1 MKVSESMLRCLFAII
16 YYSSSYGSTA
26 LQLKTIYCTISESC
40 ECAFKPDVQGLEWDL
55 YKNLYGQHL
64 AQEIVSEAVVGF
76 LQKDNPDMPLVL
88 SFHGASGTGKT
99 FVTSIL
105 GRHLYGA
112 AMSSPYIHQFIPTL
126 HFPLL
131 DRVQEYRSALKRWV
145 EGNLTA
151 CARSIFIFDEM
162 ERMPP
167 GVIDVLVPFLGPSHV
182 VFQTNYRKAIY
193 IFISTAG
200 QEVINKLALETR
212 QAGKERE
219 DIQLGD
225 LETSLAQAVFH
236 NKNSG
241 FFQSR
246 IISEKL
252 VTCLVPFLPLSRWH
266 VNRCARRE
274 LCQRGQCQRRDI
286 VEAVG
291 SSLTYTLENGQ
302 FFSNTGC
309 KLVPAKVNLFL

>member
-1 MKVSESMLRCLFAII
+1 
-16 YYSSSYGSTA
+16 
-26 LQLKTIYCTISESC
+26 
-40 ECAFKPDVQGLEWDL
+40 
-55 YKNLYGQHL
+55 
-64 AQEIVSEAVVGF
+64 
-76 LQKDNPDMPLVL
+76 
-88 SFHGASGTGKT
+88 
-99 FVTSIL
+99 
-105 GRHLYGA
+105 
-112 AMSSPYIHQFIPTL
+112 MSSPYIHQFIPTL

-167 GVIDVLVPFLGPSHV
+167 GVTDVLVPFLGPSHV
-182 VFQTNYRKAIY
+182 MFRTNYRKAIY

-200 QEVINKLALETR
+200 QEVINKLVLETR

-219 DIQLGD
+219 DIQLRD
-225 LETSLAQAVFH
+225 LDASLAQAVF
-236 NKNSG
+236 NTKNSG

-252 VTCLVPFLPLSRWH
+252 VTCLVPFLPLSRRH
-266 VNRCARRE
+266 VNRCTRRE
-274 LCQRGQCQRRDI
+274 LCQRGECHRRDI
-286 VEAVG
+286 VEAVE
-291 SSLTYTLENGQ
+291 SSLAYTPEDGQ

-309 KLVPAKVNLFL
+309 KMIPAKVNFFL